1 MTASRDLLEQGLE
14 RLGLPRDEAKLEKLM
29 AYLFALVKWNQA
41 YNLTAI
47 RDPEQMVIKHLLDS
61 LSLAGIVQ
69 ALNPAT
75 VLDVGTGPGLPGF
88 VLALWQPERQ
98 FTLVDSAGKKIRF
111 LRQIAAELGVNNV
124 DCRHQRCEEL
134 SGRFDVITSR
144 AFASLSDF
152 VTLTAQAGDAETRWL
167 AMKGQRPEDELAALP
182 AEFTLETITPLAV
195 PFLNDARHLVV
206 LRRNEGR

>member
-1 MTASRDLLEQGLE
+1 MTANRDLLEQGLE
-14 RLGLPRDEAKLEKLM
+14 RLGLPRDEAQVERLM

-47 RDPEQMVIKHLLDS
+47 RAPEQMVVKHLLDS
-61 LSLAGIVQ
+61 LSLASIVQ
-69 ALNPAT
+69 ELNPAT

-111 LRQIAAELGVNNV
+111 LRQIAAELGVSNV

-134 SGRFDVITSR
+134 SGRYDVITSR
-144 AFASLSDF
+144 AFARLSDF
-152 VTLTAQAGDAETRWL
+152 VTLTAQAGDVATRWL
-167 AMKGQRPEDELAALP
+167 AMKGQLPDEEIAGLP
-182 AEFTLETITPLAV
+182 AEFSVESVTPLAV

>member
-1 MTASRDLLEQGLE
+1 MTDCRDLLEQGLE
-14 RLGLPRDEAKLEKLM
+14 RLGLAREPAKVERLM

-47 RDPEQMVIKHLLDS
+47 REPEQMVVKHLLDS
-61 LSLAGIVQ
+61 LSLAASVQ

-88 VLALWQPERQ
+88 VLAIWQPERQ

-111 LRQIAAELGVNNV
+111 LRQIAAELGVANV

-134 SGRFDVITSR
+134 HGRFDVVTSR
-144 AFASLSDF
+144 AFASLNDF
-152 VTLTAQAGDAETRWL
+152 VTLTAQVGDADTRWL
-167 AMKGQRPEDELAALP
+167 AMKGQAPDEEIAALP
-182 AEFTLETITPLAV
+182 GEFSVEAVTPLAV